1 MRFDTVV
8 TGPLATTEQE
18 AAGLEQLGFGGIH
31 VTELSSDPFITA
43 TLAARATTT
52 AEIGTQVAVAFARN
66 PMTVATSARNLADL
80 SGGRFSLGLGTQ
92 VSAHITRRFSMP
104 WSRPADRM
112 ADFVTAVRAIWQ
124 SWETGERLNHRG
136 EFYQHTLMTPM
147 FSPGPAPSGLPT
159 IQLAAVGERMA
170 QVAGRVADGIV
181 AHPFSTRRYL
191 DEGLLPAVAIG
202 REGQDREFA
211 VTSQVF
217 IVVDDESAAE
227 TRNRIGFYGSTP
239 AYRGVL
245 ELHGW
250 GGLGDELHALS
261 VSREPDA
268 WKRMG
273 ELITDEVL
281 EEFAV
286 VTSPHSAFADA
297 QKRFDGL
304 SDRVVLPAQ
313 SVGPVPRAL

>member
-8 TGPLATTEQE
+8 TGPLSSTERE
-18 AAGLEQLGFGGIH
+18 AADLEQLGYGGIH
-31 VTELSSDPFITA
+31 VTELTHDPFIAA
-43 TLAARATTT
+43 TLAVRGTTT

-66 PMTVATSARNLADL
+66 PMTVATAARDIADL

-104 WSRPADRM
+104 WSAPADRM
-112 ADFVTAVRAIWQ
+112 ADFVSAIRAIWQ
-124 SWETGERLNHRG
+124 SWETGERLNYRG

-147 FSPGPAPSGLPT
+147 FSPGPAPSGLPS

-170 QVAGRVADGIV
+170 TVAGRVADGIV
-181 AHPFSTRRYL
+181 AHPFCTRGYL
-191 DEGLLPAVAIG
+191 EEVLLPAVAVG
-202 REGQDREFA
+202 RADTDRDFA
-211 VTSQVF
+211 VTSHVF
-217 IVVDDESAAE
+217 VVTDEASAAE
-227 TRNRIGFYGSTP
+227 ARERIGFYGSTP

-250 GGLGDELHALS
+250 SSLGDQLHELS

-281 EEFAV
+281 ETFAV
-286 VTSPHSAFADA
+286 ITTPENAFADA
-297 QKRFDGL
+297 AKRFDGL
-304 SDRVVLPAQ
+304 SNRVAIAAQ